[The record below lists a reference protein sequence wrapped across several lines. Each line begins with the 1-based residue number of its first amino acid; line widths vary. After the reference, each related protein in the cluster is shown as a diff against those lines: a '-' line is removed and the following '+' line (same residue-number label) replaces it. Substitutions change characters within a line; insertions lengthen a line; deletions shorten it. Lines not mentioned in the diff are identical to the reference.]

1 MKIRVNPW
9 LLLIIASVLFAQIT
23 PDCGCEEKPEINV
36 LAVINGVKITKKDL
50 SIDTTTQVSIAQESV
65 ITARSQALNQLVTK
79 TVLDA
84 EAKRRGLTVAKLL
97 ELELTAK
104 VKEPTEAD
112 ARAFYEENKTDRG
125 RDYKS
130 AKNEILAHLKS
141 ERQAARAKEFANALR
156 VAAQVSVT
164 EQQVTPPTNEA
175 DLARVFATVNGV
187 NITSLDIEQ
196 SLLPFIFQVQKQVYA
211 IRKREL
217 DLKINDM
224 LLEEEAKRL
233 QTTPKALLDQNVR
246 GRMSIPSEEQVRAF
260 YEKNKAKFNGE
271 FSEAKVQIFQYLL
284 AEEQQKLVAAY
295 AEQLRKGA
303 AVQIYLTEPQPPN
316 VRQLCCN
323 PLD

>member
-9 LLLIIASVLFAQIT
+9 LLLIIASVVFAQIT

>member
-1 MKIRVNPW
+1 VKISVNAW
-9 LLLIIASVLFAQIT
+9 LLLTIASVVFAQIP
-23 PDCGCEEKPEINV
+23 PDCGCEQKPQINV
-36 LAVINGVKITKKDL
+36 LAVVNGVKITKKDL
-50 SIDTTTQVSIAQESV
+50 SIDTITQVNAVQDTV
-65 ITARSQALNQLVTK
+65 IMARSQALSQLVTK

-141 ERQAARAKEFANALR
+141 ERQAARANEFANALR
-156 VAAQVSVT
+156 VAAQVSVA
-164 EQQVTPPTNEA
+164 EQQVTPPANEA
-175 DLARVFATVNGV
+175 ELARVFATVNGV

-196 SLLPFIFQVQKQVYA
+196 SLLPLIFEVQKQVYA

-217 DLKINDM
+217 DLKINDL

-233 QTTPKALLDQNVR
+233 QTTPQALIYQNVR
-246 GRMSIPSEEQVRAF
+246 ARMQIPTEEQARAF
-260 YEKNKAKFNGE
+260 YEKNKAQFNAE
-271 FSEAKVQIFQYLL
+271 FSKVKTQIFQYLL

-295 AEQLRKGA
+295 SEQLRKGA
-303 AVQIYLTEPQPPN
+303 AVQIYLTEPRPPN

>member
-9 LLLIIASVLFAQIT
+9 LLLIIASVVFAQIT

-164 EQQVTPPTNEA
+164 EQQVTPPTNEG

-271 FSEAKVQIFQYLL
+271 FSEVKVQIFQYLL

>member
-1 MKIRVNPW
+1 MQIRVLV
-9 LLLIIASVLFAQIT
+9 LLVVSVVFAQIT
-23 PDCGCEEKPEINV
+23 PDCGCEDKPQINV
-36 LAVINGVKITKKDL
+36 LAVVNGVRITKDDL
-50 SIDTTTQVSIAQESV
+50 SIDTRTQVSVLQESV
-65 ITARSQALNQLVTK
+65 ITARNQALNQIVTK

-84 EAKRRGLTVAKLL
+84 EAKRRGLTTAKLL

-112 ARAFYEENKTDRG
+112 ARAYYEENKTDRG
-125 RDYKS
+125 RDFKS
-130 AKNEILAHLKS
+130 TKKEILAHLKS
-141 ERQAARAKEFANALR
+141 ERQAERAKEFANALR
-156 VAAQVSVT
+156 VAAKIEVA

-175 DLARVFATVNGV
+175 DLERVFATVNGV

-196 SLLPFIFQVQKQVYA
+196 SLLPLIYQVQKQVYA
-211 IRKREL
+211 LRKQDL

-233 QTTPKALLDQNVR
+233 QTTPKILIDQNVR
-246 GRMSIPSEEQVRAF
+246 GRMSIPSDEQVRAF
-260 YEKNKAKFNGE
+260 YDKNKAQLNGE
-271 FSEAKVQIFQYLL
+271 FSDVKIQIFQYLL
-284 AEEQQKLVAAY
+284 EVEQRKLVAAY
-295 AEQLRKGA
+295 AEQLRKAA

>member
-9 LLLIIASVLFAQIT
+9 LLLIIASVVFAQIT

-36 LAVINGVKITKKDL
+36 LAVINGVRITKKDL

-271 FSEAKVQIFQYLL
+271 FSEVKVQIFQYLL
-284 AEEQQKLVAAY
+284 EVEQQKLVAAY
-295 AEQLRKGA
+295 SEQLRKGA

>member
-9 LLLIIASVLFAQIT
+9 LLLIIASVVFAQIT

-36 LAVINGVKITKKDL
+36 LAVINGVRITKKDL

-246 GRMSIPSEEQVRAF
+246 GRMSIPSEEQVRTF

-271 FSEAKVQIFQYLL
+271 FSEVKVQIFQYLL

>member
-9 LLLIIASVLFAQIT
+9 LLLIIASVVFAQIT

-130 AKNEILAHLKS
+130 AKNEILTHLKS

-246 GRMSIPSEEQVRAF
+246 GRMSIPSEEQVRSF

-271 FSEAKVQIFQYLL
+271 FSEVKVQIFQYLL

>member
-1 MKIRVNPW
+1 VKIRVNPW
-9 LLLIIASVLFAQIT
+9 LLLIIASAVFAQIT
-23 PDCGCEEKPEINV
+23 PDCGCEQKPQINV
-36 LAVINGVKITKKDL
+36 LAVVNGVKITKKDL
-50 SIDTTTQVSIAQESV
+50 SIDTITQVNAVQDAV
-65 ITARSQALNQLVTK
+65 IVARSQALDQLVTK
-79 TVLDA
+79 TILDA

-125 RDYKS
+125 RDFKS
-130 AKNEILAHLKS
+130 AKNDIIAHLKS
-141 ERQAARAKEFANALR
+141 ERQATRAKEFANALR
-156 VAAQVSVT
+156 VAAQVSVA
-164 EQQVTPPTNEA
+164 EQQVTPPASEA

-196 SLLPFIFQVQKQVYA
+196 SLLPLIFQVQKQVYA

-217 DLKINDM
+217 DLKINDI

-233 QTTPKALLDQNVR
+233 QTTPTALIYQNVR
-246 GRMSIPSEEQVRAF
+246 AKMAIPSEEQVRAF
-260 YEKNKAKFNGE
+260 YETNKAKFNGE
-271 FSEAKVQIFQYLL
+271 FAEVKVQIFQYLL
-284 AEEQQKLVAAY
+284 EVEQQKLVAAY